1 MRNNRAQALHYMP
14 AILPRMDHIPIIM
27 RWFLIKL
34 ALNIEDVVETD
45 KGAHTNGTQAL
56 LGTTCLRFCHEW
68 TNYHWFNTCITRKGL
83 WVVHIVTACA
93 IAPMALMIDTGQD
106 EGSGSKFRVG
116 DPPWQFMASET

>member
-1 MRNNRAQALHYMP
+1 M
-14 AILPRMDHIPIIM
+14 
-27 RWFLIKL
+27 
-34 ALNIEDVVETD
+34 
-45 KGAHTNGTQAL
+45 GAQAL

-106 EGSGSKFRVG
+106 EGSGSKIRVG
-116 DPPWQFMASET
+116 EPHGSLWPVKPNFIKSTM